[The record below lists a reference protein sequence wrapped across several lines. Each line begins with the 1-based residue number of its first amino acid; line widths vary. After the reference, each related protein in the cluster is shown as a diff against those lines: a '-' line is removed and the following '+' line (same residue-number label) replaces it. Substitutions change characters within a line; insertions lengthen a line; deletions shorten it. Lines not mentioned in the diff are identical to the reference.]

1 MDEQHRAPIGS
12 PDLFI
17 VNLVQTA
24 IKLAAAKRRLDREQ
38 LFFLDEC
45 IRHEANI
52 SHYSEA

>member
-1 MDEQHRAPIGS
+1 MDEQHRSPVGS
-12 PDLFI
+12 PDLFV

-24 IKLAAAKRRLDREQ
+24 IKLAAAKGRLDREQ

-45 IRHEANI
+45 IRNDTSI